1 MPKDQLSDFIS
12 RWNNR
17 RRSSL
22 TLLNSKKI
30 KRIVSLLKEENYID
44 FKVVDETVKN
54 LNLIITKDHIKCLKQ
69 MSKQSRYVYKSYNDL
84 LTDSKLKQNQY
95 LSLSRSSILHMIHG
109 DGPICSTR
117 IHSNT
122 SAISSYFVLSLYWYM
137 YWRAL
142 YCLPC
147 RAAA

>member
-22 TLLNSKKI
+22 MLLNSKKI

-44 FKVVDETVKN
+44 FKVVDETVKS

-84 LTDSKLKQNQY
+84 LTDSKLKQNLGFY
-95 LSLSRSSILHMIHG
+95 ILTN
-109 DGPICSTR
+109 SE
-117 IHSNT
+117 
-122 SAISSYFVLSLYWYM
+122 
-137 YWRAL
+137 
-142 YCLPC
+142 
-147 RAAA
+147 

>member
-44 FKVVDETVKN
+44 FKVVDETVKS
-54 LNLIITKDHIKCLKQ
+54 LNLIITKDHIKCMKQ

-84 LTDSKLKQNQY
+84 LTDSKLKQNLGFY
-95 LSLSRSSILHMIHG
+95 ILTNSEWGWITSHG
-109 DGPICSTR
+109 
-117 IHSNT
+117 
-122 SAISSYFVLSLYWYM
+122 AISKKVGGKLILWVGLFLD
-137 YWRAL
+137 
-142 YCLPC
+142 
-147 RAAA
+147 